1 MPGNS
6 LPDDTTQVI
15 FIGLGESEEEKDDEE
30 LVREG
35 GTQGSGQSKSNRRPS
50 GTSTINLRRG
60 SQAPRGETSAETR
73 GNSNDLRRDAQ
84 TPRDPIA
91 LLPSARGAGL
101 YEVDSA
107 ARKATGDY
115 KRNPQAPDSV
125 RLADHSATQV
135 TGCLT

>member
-1 MPGNS
+1 MTAHSVAEG
-6 LPDDTTQVI
+6 
-15 FIGLGESEEEKDDEE
+15 EEEKDEEE

-50 GTSTINLRRG
+50 GTSTIDLRRG

-73 GNSNDLRRDAQ
+73 GHSNDLRRGAQ

-125 RLADHSATQV
+125 RLANH
-135 TGCLT
+135 LTTRPPR